1 METKKFNQSGNLV
14 QISAKVNKSTLESID
29 RIAKQRPY
37 CKRNTIING
46 LLSVFLRDF
55 TDYQILNIITDSY
68 HDNPAKRLEIV
79 EIHE

>member
-1 METKKFNQSGNLV
+1 METKKFNQRENLV

-37 CKRNTIING
+37 CKRNAIINR
-46 LLSVFLRDF
+46 LLFIFLRD
-55 TDYQILNIITDSY
+55 ITDSQVYNIIADSY
-68 HDNPAKRLEIV
+68 HKHPAIKLEIV